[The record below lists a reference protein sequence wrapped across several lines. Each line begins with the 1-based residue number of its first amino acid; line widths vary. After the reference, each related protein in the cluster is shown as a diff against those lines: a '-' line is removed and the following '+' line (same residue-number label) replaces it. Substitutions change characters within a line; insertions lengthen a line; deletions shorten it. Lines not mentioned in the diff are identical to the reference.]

1 MDTQN
6 QEPEL
11 WRRKFEPFSD
21 WRPASESSPSTGTYG
36 AALEDS
42 VAKARESLI
51 NVLKPVAEEAR
62 GRFKDITSAL
72 DDMAAKSSNEIR
84 TFVAKT
90 LESMAEMIK
99 PK

>member
-6 QEPEL
+6 QGPEL

-21 WRPASESSPSTGTYG
+21 WRPASESSPGTSIYG

-42 VAKARESLI
+42 VAKAKESLM

-62 GRFKDITSAL
+62 GRIKGITSAL
-72 DDMAAKSSNEIR
+72 DDVAAKSSNDIR
-84 TFVAKT
+84 SFVAKS
-90 LESMAEMIK
+90 LESMAEMIR